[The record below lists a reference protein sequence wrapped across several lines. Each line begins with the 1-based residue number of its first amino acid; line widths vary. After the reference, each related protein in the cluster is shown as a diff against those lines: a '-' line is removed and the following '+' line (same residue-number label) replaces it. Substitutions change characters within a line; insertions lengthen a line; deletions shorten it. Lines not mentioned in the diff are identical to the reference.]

1 MEEREAGGGGEEVG
15 AEIGMEAVMGSENAK
30 NAPMDDQYSEID
42 GREQQ
47 NDNHQAIEIRKSG
60 VSGQQESDDF
70 HAQNYNTNDFEAI
83 SPHDMESNDENKIP
97 GLQEPQIAAS
107 APREQVDS
115 PAADDDYEQD
125 FTDDVVE

>member
-15 AEIGMEAVMGSENAK
+15 VEIGMDPEMNRENAK

-42 GREQQ
+42 GREHQ

-70 HAQNYNTNDFEAI
+70 HAQNYNTNDFEAV
-83 SPHDMESNDENKIP
+83 SPHDIESNDENKMH
-97 GLQEPQIAAS
+97 GLQEPQIAVS
-107 APREQVDS
+107 APRE
-115 PAADDDYEQD
+115 
-125 FTDDVVE
+125 